1 MIKGSSALLCDAT
14 AVHCV
19 VCPRVALYPRRC
31 TFKRTQQLGQ
41 AIVQPDLYQL
51 LCTSVTLSFALLS
64 SQIKPAM
71 YRDLEASK
79 DIILKSWY
87 PNVEVQWNTGE

>member
-1 MIKGSSALLCDAT
+1 MQSCSL
-14 AVHCV
+14 
-19 VCPRVALYPRRC
+19 
-31 TFKRTQQLGQ
+31 
-41 AIVQPDLYQL
+41 
-51 LCTSVTLSFALLS
+51 TSIHYCAPQSPSPSPSFPP
-64 SQIKPAM
+64 QIKPAM